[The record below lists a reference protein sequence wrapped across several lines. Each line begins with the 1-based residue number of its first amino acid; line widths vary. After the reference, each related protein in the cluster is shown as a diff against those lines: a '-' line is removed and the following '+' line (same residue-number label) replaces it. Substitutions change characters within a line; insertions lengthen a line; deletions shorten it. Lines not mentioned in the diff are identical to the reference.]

1 MREKNIEIVNDLY
14 ELFGQHK
21 YYVVVSVSQLTN
33 DYGMADSNGRVG
45 EDEVVE
51 VRFKML
57 L

>member
-1 MREKNIEIVNDLY
+1 MICMNCL
-14 ELFGQHK
+14 GQHK